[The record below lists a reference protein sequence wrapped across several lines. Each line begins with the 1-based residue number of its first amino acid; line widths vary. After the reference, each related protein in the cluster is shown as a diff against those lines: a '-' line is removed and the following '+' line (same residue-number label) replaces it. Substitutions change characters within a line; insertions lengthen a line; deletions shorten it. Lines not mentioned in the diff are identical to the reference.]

1 MRVSNRMISETFINN
16 VMKSLERLNDSQNR
30 VLTGRKV
37 DQLSDSP
44 VDIKSIQR
52 LNAELTDNQVYL
64 DNIQNGIGWINSSS
78 AALSQLNDLLTEAK
92 NLTVEAANATR
103 SATDRQRIAQQL
115 NGILEQVLSLG
126 NKTYLDSY
134 IFAGTRVDEQ
144 PFVAQR
150 DVTGKITS
158 VDASGDLSG
167 KIWRKIAKTER
178 IQINA
183 NIEEIFTGDEGVFNV
198 LIDLRNALHNNDVAT
213 IQESL
218 SNLTTLQDKVVAK
231 EAEQGALMNQL
242 EQMQNYLENEKLQ
255 NEKTLSDIQDMDIT
269 EAIARFQQE
278 QVAYQFGLAVG
289 NQMLRLSLLNYLK

>member
-158 VDASGDLSG
+158 VDTSGDLSG

-218 SNLTTLQDKVVAK
+218 SNLTTLQDKVIAK

-242 EQMQNYLENEKLQ
+242 EQMQNYLENENLQ

>member
-78 AALSQLNDLLTEAK
+78 AALSQLNDLLTETK

-158 VDASGDLSG
+158 VDTSGDLSG

-231 EAEQGALMNQL
+231 EAEQGALMNRL

>member
-1 MRVSNRMISETFINN
+1 MISETFINN

-78 AALSQLNDLLTEAK
+78 AALSQLNDLLTETK

-158 VDASGDLSG
+158 VDTSGDLSG

-231 EAEQGALMNQL
+231 EAEQGALMNRL

>member
-158 VDASGDLSG
+158 VDTSGDLSG

-231 EAEQGALMNQL
+231 EAEQGALMNRL
-242 EQMQNYLENEKLQ
+242 EEMQNYLENEKLQ

>member
-158 VDASGDLSG
+158 VDTSGDLSG

>member
-1 MRVSNRMISETFINN
+1 MISETFINN

-158 VDASGDLSG
+158 VDTSGDLSG

-218 SNLTTLQDKVVAK
+218 SNLTTLQDKVIAK

-242 EQMQNYLENEKLQ
+242 EQMQNYLENENLQ

>member
-158 VDASGDLSG
+158 VDTSGDLSG

-231 EAEQGALMNQL
+231 EAEQGALMNRL

>member
-158 VDASGDLSG
+158 VDTSGDLSG

-218 SNLTTLQDKVVAK
+218 SNLTTLQDKVIAK
-231 EAEQGALMNQL
+231 EAEQGALMNRL